1 MKIQFTLIT
10 MILLMSNLPAIAAK
24 EALSADAIIEKA
36 NHTAYYQG
44 RDARAQVSMA
54 ITDKQGRKRQRR
66 FTLLRRNVMQEGK
79 VDGDQEFYIYFH
91 RPADV
96 NKTVF
101 MVKKHVGR
109 SDDRWLYLPALDLV
123 KRIAASDER
132 SSFVGSDFFY
142 EDMSGR
148 GIAEDH
154 HILLETTKNF
164 YVLENRP
171 KDPTAVEFESYK
183 VWIHRKTFI
192 PIKMSYFNKNKEVYR
207 SYEVLKVET
216 IQGYPTVTQSRMK
229 DERTGSETVLTY
241 RNVHYDIGLPEEI
254 FTERYLRNPPKKYLR

>member
-1 MKIQFTLIT
+1 MKQIVLIIT
-10 MILLMSNLPAIAAK
+10 ILFMSRISAIAVGEPLTA
-24 EALSADAIIEKA
+24 EAIIEKA

-44 RDARAQVSMA
+44 KDGRAQVSMA

-66 FTLLRRNVMQEGK
+66 FTLLRRNVMQEGA
-79 VDGDQEFYIYFH
+79 VDGDQEFYVYFH

-96 NKTVF
+96 NLTVF

-109 SDDRWLYLPALDLV
+109 DDDRWLYLPALDLV

-142 EDMSGR
+142 EDVSGR
-148 GIAEDH
+148 GIAEDTH
-154 HILLETTKNF
+154 TLVETTKNF

-171 KDPTAVEFESYK
+171 KDPSIVEFESYK

-192 PIKMSYFNKNKEVYR
+192 PIKMSYLNKNKEVYR
-207 SYEVLKVET
+207 IYEALKVET
-216 IQGYPTVTQSRMK
+216 IQGYPTVTKSRMK
-229 DERTGSETVLTY
+229 DERTGSETVITY
-241 RNVHYDIGLPEEI
+241 RNVTYDIGLPEEI